1 MKTWRQSGEIL
12 MVQMQV
18 NNEDIKM
25 KKFEIIINGQ
35 MLKNKHLQ
43 VKLIFYD
50 NSEIID
56 FQFFYF
62 FHFFKLFFLSFL
74 FFLF

>member
-1 MKTWRQSGEIL
+1 MKTWRQPGEIL

-43 VKLIFYD
+43 VKLI
-50 NSEIID
+50 SMTIV
-56 FQFFYF
+56 
-62 FHFFKLFFLSFL
+62 KLFLIFL
-74 FFLF
+74 FFSFF

>member
-56 FQFFYF
+56 F
-62 FHFFKLFFLSFL
+62 
-74 FFLF
+74 